1 MCHCGIELTWLPAV
15 ITWFYNWQTF
25 ITGVMALVAAGLA
38 ARPVLKQLA
47 LMRTQNNVM
56 VRETIGHMVV
66 ALDAQ
71 RASMNEIIAKP
82 LSEIDG
88 DIEYHEQ
95 YGPPPSIHEW
105 YSAAHSKANGLFRHL
120 RSLFI
125 QSQDAEI
132 VERSK
137 DALLEAAEK
146 LAATLS
152 DICQPI
158 YATIHVT
165 EYEWTEQELAERNAK
180 AEGAENQLAAAVD
193 AVSAATR
200 DLRAAYANQRAVLV
214 RQLRVIDDGL
224 LNSVTLKES

>member
-1 MCHCGIELTWLPAV
+1 MCHCGIELAWLPSV
-15 ITWFYNWQTF
+15 IAWVHRWETL
-25 ITGVMALVAAGLA
+25 ITGFMALGAAFVALQ
-38 ARPVLKQLA
+38 PVRKQLA
-47 LMRTQNNVM
+47 LMRAQNNVM

-71 RASMNEIIAKP
+71 RARMNEIVAKP

-120 RSLFI
+120 RSLFV

-132 VERSK
+132 VESSK
-137 DALLEAAEK
+137 DALLEAVEK
-146 LAATLS
+146 LADTLS

-165 EYEWTEQELAERNAK
+165 EYEWSDEQEAAANAK
-180 AEGAENQLAAAVD
+180 AGVAEHQLEAVVD
-193 AVSAATR
+193 AVSTAVR
-200 DLRAAYANQRAVLV
+200 DLREAYANQRAVLV
-214 RQLRVIDDGL
+214 RRLRVIDDGL
-224 LNSVTLKES
+224 LDGIALQES